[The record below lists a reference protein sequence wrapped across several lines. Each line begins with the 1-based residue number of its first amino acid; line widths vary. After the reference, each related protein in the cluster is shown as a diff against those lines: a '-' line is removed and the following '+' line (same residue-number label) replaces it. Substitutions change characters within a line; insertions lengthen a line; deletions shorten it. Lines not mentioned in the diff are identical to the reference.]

1 MNATYCINGETQG
14 TFTPVAYQVEQTIE
28 NGRSRFTEWLFK
40 DQSTSELFLS
50 YNPALGIMGFRA
62 KDKDNPEY
70 ESFQIST
77 KENSVLEK
85 IESKIFNRLVFPA
98 HWVQEGISQPN
109 MASKVK
115 AFEICREL
123 FRKYDIIPDRIAPTK
138 EEGIFLAFDSTSGN
152 RTLLIEV
159 YNDLEAGYLINE
171 NSSKKILASNDIKNF
186 DFNEAVDLLN
196 G

>member
-1 MNATYCINGETQG
+1 MNATCCVNGETQG
-14 TFTPVAYQVEQTIE
+14 TFTPIAYQIEQTIE

-50 YNPALGIMGFRA
+50 YNPALGIMGFRS
-62 KDKDNPEY
+62 KDKDNSEY
-70 ESFQIST
+70 EPFQIST
-77 KENSVLEK
+77 KENSVLDK

-98 HWVQEGISQPN
+98 HWAQEGISQPN

-123 FRKYDIIPDRIAPTK
+123 FKKYDVFPDRIAPTK
-138 EEGIFLAFDSTSGN
+138 EEGLFLVFDSANGN

-159 YNDLEAGYLINE
+159 YNDLEAGYLIND
-171 NSSKKILASNDIKNF
+171 NSNKKILVSKDIKDP
-186 DFNEAVDLLN
+186 DFSEAIRILN